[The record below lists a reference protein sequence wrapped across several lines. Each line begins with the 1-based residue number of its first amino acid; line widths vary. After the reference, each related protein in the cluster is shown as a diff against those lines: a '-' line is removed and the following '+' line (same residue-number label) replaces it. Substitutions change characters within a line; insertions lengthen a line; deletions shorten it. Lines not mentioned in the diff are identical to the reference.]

1 MHVHV
6 LDVLCIYMIAVLD
19 LTLCH
24 FGNRKAKFPAQA
36 LARRPRTG
44 IGFGSGFPVSGK
56 AQGRVLFK
64 INDTVTNFIFLSDD
78 QNNRI
83 GVKSM
88 KRKKFL

>member
-1 MHVHV
+1 MDIR
-6 LDVLCIYMIAVLD
+6 LMLLSRPCSMIA
-19 LTLCH
+19 
-24 FGNRKAKFPAQA
+24 
-36 LARRPRTG
+36 
-44 IGFGSGFPVSGK
+44 
-56 AQGRVLFK
+56 VLFK